1 MNAHHPLGLFMNRLR
16 LIFCKNTQFYLY
28 IEISSVLFS
37 FFAVFLLSLQSK
49 SYKEPMILENISII
63 NYKNIKGVNLDLSP
77 KINCLIGH
85 NGVGKT
91 NFLDAIYY
99 LSFCRSANNP
109 IDSQIIM
116 HDENFFMLEGNY
128 RTEQGDIENIYCG
141 MKRGTKKHFKR
152 NKKEYKRLSQHIG
165 LVPLIYVSPSDSS
178 LIEGGSE
185 ERRRLMDVVISQYDH
200 SYIELLSNY
209 NKALQ
214 QRNALLKMEE
224 EPDSSLLDIWEQE
237 MARNGE
243 LLFQKR
249 LAFVDELVPV
259 FQQIYQ
265 QISGQRE
272 IVSLR
277 YISHC
282 QRGPL
287 LDVIQRDRFK
297 DQAVGYSL
305 HGVHR
310 DDLEMLIG
318 DFQMK
323 REGSQGQ
330 NKTFVLALKLAQF
343 DFLRRTSSTT
353 TPLLLLDDIFDKLD
367 AQRVESIVQLVSGDN
382 FGQIF
387 ITDTNRDHLDKIL
400 SKSDGEYKIF
410 TVEGGDIELMNNS

>member
-1 MNAHHPLGLFMNRLR
+1 
-16 LIFCKNTQFYLY
+16 
-28 IEISSVLFS
+28 
-37 FFAVFLLSLQSK
+37 
-49 SYKEPMILENISII
+49 MILKNISII
-63 NYKNIKGVNLDLSP
+63 NYKNIKAANLELSP

-99 LSFCRSANNP
+99 LSFCRSAYNS
-109 IDSQIIM
+109 IDSQVIA
-116 HDENFFMLEGNY
+116 HDESFFMLEGNY
-128 RTEQGDIENIYCG
+128 LDEQGNVENIFCG

-165 LVPLIYVSPSDSS
+165 LIPLIFVSPSDT
-178 LIEGGSE
+178 LIIEGGSE
-185 ERRRLMDVVISQYDH
+185 ERRRLMDVVISQYDA
-200 SYIELLSNY
+200 SYMEALTNY

-224 EPDSSLLDIWEQE
+224 EPDVTLMEIWEQE
-237 MARNGE
+237 MARYGE

-249 LAFVDELVPV
+249 EAFVKELVPV
-259 FQQIYQ
+259 FQQIYSR
-265 QISGQRE
+265 ISGDRE
-272 IVSLR
+272 QVSLR
-277 YISHC
+277 YVSHC

-287 LDVIQRDRFK
+287 LEVIQRDRFK
-297 DQAVGYSL
+297 DRAVGYSL
-305 HGVHR
+305 NGVHR

-318 DFQMK
+318 DYMMK

-343 DFLRRTSSTT
+343 DFLRRTASCT

-367 AQRVESIVQLVSGDN
+367 AQRVEAIVELVSGDN

-387 ITDTNRDHLDKIL
+387 ITDTNRDHLDHIL
-400 SKSDGEYKIF
+400 QQRDGDYCIF
-410 TVEGGDIELMNNS
+410 HVEGGEIALAHEE

>member
-1 MNAHHPLGLFMNRLR
+1 
-16 LIFCKNTQFYLY
+16 
-28 IEISSVLFS
+28 
-37 FFAVFLLSLQSK
+37 
-49 SYKEPMILENISII
+49 MILKNISIV
-63 NYKNIKGVNLDLSP
+63 NYKNIKGANLQLSP
-77 KINCLIGH
+77 NINCLIGH

-91 NFLDAIYY
+91 NLLDAIYY
-99 LSFCRSANNP
+99 LSFCRSAYNP
-109 IDSQIIM
+109 IDSQVIT
-116 HDENFFMLEGNY
+116 HDEAFFMLEGNY
-128 RTEQGDIENIYCG
+128 EDERGNAENIYCG

-165 LVPLIYVSPSDSS
+165 LIPLIFVSPSDTL

-200 SYIELLSNY
+200 TYIEALGNY

-224 EPDSSLLDIWEQE
+224 EPDEALMEIWEQE

-243 LLFQKR
+243 LIYQKR
-249 LAFVDELVPV
+249 DAFVKELVPL
-259 FQQIYQ
+259 FQRIYQ
-265 QISGQRE
+265 QVSNNRE
-272 IVSLR
+272 TVSLR
-277 YISHC
+277 YVSHG
-282 QRGPL
+282 QRGDL

-297 DQAVGYSL
+297 DRAVGYSL

-318 DFQMK
+318 DYQMK

-330 NKTFVLALKLAQF
+330 NKTFVIALKLAQF
-343 DFLRRTSSTT
+343 DFLHRTSSGT

-367 AQRVESIVQLVSGDN
+367 AQRVEAIVKLVASDS

-387 ITDTNRDHLDKIL
+387 ITDTNRDHLDQIL
-400 SKSDGEYKIF
+400 KESVGDYKIF
-410 TVEGGDIELMNNS
+410 GVESGKIDEIITNH

>member
-1 MNAHHPLGLFMNRLR
+1 
-16 LIFCKNTQFYLY
+16 
-28 IEISSVLFS
+28 
-37 FFAVFLLSLQSK
+37 
-49 SYKEPMILENISII
+49 MILKNISII
-63 NYKNIKGVNLDLSP
+63 NYKNIKAANLDFSS

-91 NFLDAIYY
+91 NLLDAIYY
-99 LSFCRSANNP
+99 LSFCKSAYNS
-109 IDSQIIM
+109 IDSQVIT
-116 HDENFFMLEGNY
+116 HDEGFFMLEGNY
-128 RTEQGDIENIYCG
+128 VDDKGDAENVYCG

-165 LVPLIYVSPSDSS
+165 LIPLIFVSPSDTF

-200 SYIELLSNY
+200 SYIEALANY

-224 EPDSSLLDIWEQE
+224 EPDVALLEIWEQE

-243 LLFQKR
+243 ILYQKR
-249 LAFVDELVPV
+249 QAFVEELVPI

-265 QISGQRE
+265 HISGNRE
-272 IVSLR
+272 LVQLR
-277 YISHC
+277 YVSHC

-297 DQAVGYSL
+297 DRAVGYSL

-318 DFQMK
+318 DYQMK

-330 NKTFVLALKLAQF
+330 NKTFVIALKLAQF
-343 DFLRRTSSTT
+343 SFLKRTVSST

-367 AQRVESIVQLVSGDN
+367 AQRVEAIVELVSGDN

-387 ITDTNRDHLDKIL
+387 ITDTNRDHLDQIL
-400 SKSDGEYKIF
+400 HGSDKEYKIF
-410 TVEGGDIELMNNS
+410 SVENGEITLKEESNV

>member
-1 MNAHHPLGLFMNRLR
+1 
-16 LIFCKNTQFYLY
+16 
-28 IEISSVLFS
+28 
-37 FFAVFLLSLQSK
+37 
-49 SYKEPMILENISII
+49 MILNNISII
-63 NYKNIKGVNLDLSP
+63 NYKNIRGVNLDLSP

-85 NGVGKT
+85 NGAGKT

-99 LSFCRSANNP
+99 LSFCRSAFNP
-109 IDSQIIM
+109 TDSQLIS
-116 HDENFFMLEGNY
+116 HREEFFMLEGNY
-128 RTEQGDIENIYCG
+128 LDDRGDTENIYCG

-165 LVPLIYVSPSDSS
+165 LIPLIFVSPSDIS

-185 ERRRLMDVVISQYDH
+185 ERRKLMDVVISQYDH
-200 SYIELLSNY
+200 TYIEALAGY

-224 EPDSSLLDIWEQE
+224 EPDATLLDIWEQE
-237 MARNGE
+237 MASTGE
-243 LLFQKR
+243 VIYQKR
-249 LAFVDELVPV
+249 NEFVGQLVPI
-259 FQQIYQ
+259 FQNIYQ
-265 QISGQRE
+265 HISGCRE
-272 IVSLR
+272 VVSLR
-277 YISHC
+277 YVSHC

-287 LDVIQRDRFK
+287 LEVIRRDRFK
-297 DQAVGYSL
+297 DRAVGYSL

-318 DFQMK
+318 DYQMK

-343 DFLRRTSSTT
+343 DFLRRTTSST

-367 AQRVESIVQLVSGDN
+367 AQRVEAIVQLVSGDN

-387 ITDTNRDHLDKIL
+387 ITDTNREHLDKIL
-400 SKSDGEYKIF
+400 AKTQGDYKLF
-410 TVEGGDIELMNNS
+410 TVERGVIVDV